1 MGICPRHLTPRRPT
15 AATNSIRKSNSN
27 PVHMKKSVKTLVL
40 LTISFLLF
48 SPADAQ
54 IKLPFVSNGV
64 GSDVKKVIEDYP
76 NRFINLM
83 GEVKMLNEQSTDYY
97 CNFKVNGAEETFVT
111 RYSAK
116 REGVVSWQALM
127 MTTEDF
133 EEAKKKFRS
142 FYNQI
147 NNLSVS
153 VGQKSS
159 RLKAEYKS
167 PLEEMKF
174 TSILFS
180 LDPVDETAKKLK
192 VELLLQYQAPME
204 WKIKIQ
210 VYDREREDAERGKL
224 EE

>member
-1 MGICPRHLTPRRPT
+1 MGYVTTPL
-15 AATNSIRKSNSN
+15 N

-180 LDPVDETAKKLK
+180 FDPVDETAKKLK

>member
-1 MGICPRHLTPRRPT
+1 MGYVTTPL
-15 AATNSIRKSNSN
+15 N

-76 NRFINLM
+76 NRFIHLM

>member
-1 MGICPRHLTPRRPT
+1 MGYVTTPL
-15 AATNSIRKSNSN
+15 N

-159 RLKAEYKS
+159 HLKAEYKS

>member
-1 MGICPRHLTPRRPT
+1 LGYVTSPLI
-15 AATNSIRKSNSN
+15 

-40 LTISFLLF
+40 LTISFLFF

-54 IKLPFVSNGV
+54 IKLPIVNNGV

-127 MTTEDF
+127 MTTGEFD
-133 EEAKKKFRS
+133 EAKKKFKS

-153 VGQKSS
+153 IDQKSY

-167 PLEEMKF
+167 PSEEMKF
-174 TSILFS
+174 ASILFS
-180 LDPVDETAKKLK
+180 LDPVEEVTRKLK

-204 WKIKIQ
+204 WKIKIL
-210 VYDREREDAERGKL
+210 VYDREREDAERGNVV
-224 EE
+224 E

>member
-1 MGICPRHLTPRRPT
+1 MGYVTSPL
-15 AATNSIRKSNSN
+15 N

-40 LTISFLLF
+40 LTISFLFF

-54 IKLPFVSNGV
+54 IKLPIVNNGV

-127 MTTEDF
+127 MTTGEFD
-133 EEAKKKFRS
+133 EAKKKFKS

-153 VGQKSS
+153 IDQKSY

-167 PLEEMKF
+167 PSEEMKF
-174 TSILFS
+174 ASILFS
-180 LDPVDETAKKLK
+180 LDPVEEVTRKLK
-192 VELLLQYQAPME
+192 VELLLQYQAPLE
-204 WKIKIQ
+204 WKIKIL
-210 VYDREREDAERGKL
+210 VYDREREDAERGNVV
-224 EE
+224 E

>member
-1 MGICPRHLTPRRPT
+1 MGYVTSPL
-15 AATNSIRKSNSN
+15 N

-40 LTISFLLF
+40 LTISFLFF

-54 IKLPFVSNGV
+54 IKLPIVNNGV

-83 GEVKMLNEQSTDYY
+83 GEVKILNEQSTDYY

-127 MTTEDF
+127 MTTGEFD
-133 EEAKKKFRS
+133 EAKKKFKS

-153 VGQKSS
+153 IDQKSY

-167 PLEEMKF
+167 PSEEMKF
-174 TSILFS
+174 ASILFS
-180 LDPVDETAKKLK
+180 LDPVEEVTRKLK

-204 WKIKIQ
+204 WKIKIL
-210 VYDREREDAERGKL
+210 VYDREREDAERGNVV
-224 EE
+224 E

>member
-1 MGICPRHLTPRRPT
+1 MGYVTSPL
-15 AATNSIRKSNSN
+15 N

-40 LTISFLLF
+40 LTISFLIF
-48 SPADAQ
+48 SAGDAQ
-54 IKLPFVSNGV
+54 LKLPVVGNGI
-64 GSDVKKVIEDYP
+64 GGDIKKVIEDYP

-83 GEVKMLNEQSTDYY
+83 GEVKKLNEQSTDYY

-127 MTTEDF
+127 MTTGEFD
-133 EEAKKKFRS
+133 EAKKKFKS

-153 VGQKSS
+153 IDQKSY

-167 PLEEMKF
+167 PSEEMKF
-174 TSILFS
+174 ASILFS
-180 LDPVDETAKKLK
+180 LDPVEEVTRKLK

-204 WKIKIQ
+204 WKIKIL
-210 VYDREREDAERGKL
+210 VYDREREDAERGNVV
-224 EE
+224 E

>member
-1 MGICPRHLTPRRPT
+1 MGYVTSPL
-15 AATNSIRKSNSN
+15 N

-40 LTISFLLF
+40 LTISFLFF

-54 IKLPFVSNGV
+54 IKLPIVNNGV

-127 MTTEDF
+127 MTTGEFD
-133 EEAKKKFRS
+133 EAKKKFKS

-153 VGQKSS
+153 IDQKSY

-167 PLEEMKF
+167 PSEEMKF
-174 TSILFS
+174 ASILFS
-180 LDPVDETAKKLK
+180 LDPVEEVTRKLK

-204 WKIKIQ
+204 WKIKIL
-210 VYDREREDAERGKL
+210 VYDREREDAERGNVV
-224 EE
+224 E

>member
-1 MGICPRHLTPRRPT
+1 MGYVTSPL
-15 AATNSIRKSNSN
+15 N

-40 LTISFLLF
+40 LTISFLFF

-54 IKLPFVSNGV
+54 IKLPIVNNGV

-83 GEVKMLNEQSTDYY
+83 GEVKKLNEQSTDYY

-127 MTTEDF
+127 MTTGEFD
-133 EEAKKKFRS
+133 EAKKKFKS

-153 VGQKSS
+153 IDQKSY

-167 PLEEMKF
+167 PSEEMKF
-174 TSILFS
+174 ASILFS
-180 LDPVDETAKKLK
+180 LDPVEEVTRKLK
-192 VELLLQYQAPME
+192 VELLLQYQAPLE
-204 WKIKIQ
+204 WKIKIL
-210 VYDREREDAERGKL
+210 VYDREREDAERGNVV
-224 EE
+224 E

>member
-1 MGICPRHLTPRRPT
+1 MGYVTTPL
-15 AATNSIRKSNSN
+15 N

>member
-1 MGICPRHLTPRRPT
+1 MGYVTSPL
-15 AATNSIRKSNSN
+15 N

-40 LTISFLLF
+40 LTISFLI
-48 SPADAQ
+48 SSAADAQ
-54 IKLPFVSNGV
+54 LKLPVVGNGI
-64 GSDVKKVIEDYP
+64 GGDIKKVIEDYP

-83 GEVKMLNEQSTDYY
+83 GEVKTLNEQSTDYF

-127 MTTEDF
+127 ITTEDF
-133 EEAKKKFRS
+133 EEAKKKFKS
-142 FYNQI
+142 LYNQV

-153 VGQKSS
+153 SGQKNF

-167 PLEEMKF
+167 PQEEMKF

-180 LDPVDETAKKLK
+180 LDPVEEAVKKLK
-192 VELLLQYQAPME
+192 VELSLQYQAPME
-204 WKIKIQ
+204 WKIKIL
-210 VYDREREDAERGKL
+210 VYDREREDDERGKAT

>member
-1 MGICPRHLTPRRPT
+1 
-15 AATNSIRKSNSN
+15 
-27 PVHMKKSVKTLVL
+27 MKKSVKTLVL

-54 IKLPFVSNGV
+54 IKLPIVSNGV
-64 GSDVKKVIEDYP
+64 GSDIKKVIEDYP

-83 GEVKMLNEQSTDYY
+83 GEVKMLNEQSTDYF

-204 WKIKIQ
+204 WKIKIL